1 MAKWTNLKFKTW
13 LKEIEP
19 ASLSQEKL
27 KNEAIK
33 FSKEFVEVDKK
44 TIAKV
49 VDDFEIEHKQVVAD
63 VLHSVF
69 EEMGGEEGKRRGRK
83 EGCATKE
90 LFSSRRKHAQDLPK

>member
-33 FSKEFVEVDKK
+33 FSKELKK
-44 TIAKV
+44 LIYKK
-49 VDDFEIEHKQVVAD
+49 I
-63 VLHSVF
+63 
-69 EEMGGEEGKRRGRK
+69 
-83 EGCATKE
+83 
-90 LFSSRRKHAQDLPK
+90 DL